1 MAGGLIQ
8 LLAWGN
14 QNVYLN
20 GNPSITFFKKT
31 FKTHTN
37 FSMESIRVN
46 LNRSDAN
53 VNETTLFKAK
63 IDRHGDLIQQV
74 YFVFELPD
82 IISSSDLAFRWVD
95 YIGEAII
102 HSYQVSI
109 GGNIVDKQDGE
120 FLHLMNNL
128 CISEEKRKLY
138 ERMIG
143 NVEELTR
150 PAVKDY
156 SFANGANGIFF
167 SQYPTSSDPKTG
179 VSIKGRKVYVPLR
192 FWFNQDSGQ
201 ALPLI
206 SLQYTETEIAIE
218 TRAFKDLYKILEIQ
232 DDYPVYIAPQ
242 TNNPRHQLKE
252 FAKSMSSPGVLDIK
266 AYLEVNYI
274 FLDTA
279 ERKYLSYNP
288 VQYLIEQ
295 TYRVDTL
302 AMNVNSTINL
312 TLQNPIKELVW
323 FCRRN
328 NVDAT
333 NDWFDFLDYQ
343 GVPIMT
349 TAKIMFNG
357 LDRMDF
363 KDASYYN
370 YVQPWQHH
378 KGCHKDGIYL
388 YSFSIYPEDYQP
400 SGSVN
405 ASRINKFQL
414 SMTTKQPVDN
424 TYKYDTVIYAVNYNM
439 LKISSGLAGV
449 AYSS

>member
-1 MAGGLIQ
+1 MTGGLIQ

-14 QNVYLN
+14 QNVYMN

-37 FSMESIRVN
+37 FSMESIRVS
-46 LNRSDAN
+46 LNRTDAN
-53 VNETTLFKAK
+53 VYENTIFKAK
-63 IDRHGDLIQQV
+63 IDRHGDMIQQV

-82 IISSSDLAFRWVD
+82 IQSSADLAFRWVD
-95 YIGEAII
+95 YIGEAMIN
-102 HSYQVSI
+102 SYHISI
-109 GGNIVDKQDGE
+109 GGNIIDKQDGE

-128 CISEEKRKLY
+128 TISEEKRKLY

-143 NVEELTR
+143 HVDELTR
-150 PAVKDY
+150 PAIKDF
-156 SFANGANGIFF
+156 SIANGVNGLVL
-167 SQYPTSSDPKTG
+167 SQYPSDTI
-179 VSIKGRKVYVPLR
+179 SIKGRKIYVPLR
-192 FWFNQDSGQ
+192 FWFNQESGQ

-206 SLQYTETEIAIE
+206 SLQYSETEISIE
-218 TRAFKDLYKILEIQ
+218 TRAFIDLYKILQIG
-232 DDYPVYIAPQ
+232 DDYPVYVAPGNDESQ
-242 TNNPRHQLKE
+242 QLFS
-252 FAKSMSSPGVLDIK
+252 FAKSNMPSSGIVNIK

-279 ERKYLSYNP
+279 ERKFLSYNP

-295 TYRVDTL
+295 TYRVNAL
-302 AMNVNSTINL
+302 AVNTNSTVNL
-312 TLQNPIKELVW
+312 TLQNPIKEIIW

-328 NVDAT
+328 NVDLT
-333 NDWFDFLDYQ
+333 NDWFDFMDYDN
-343 GVPIMT
+343 GVIMNS
-349 TAKIMFNG
+349 AKFMFNG
-357 LDRMDF
+357 LDRLDF
-363 KDASYYN
+363 KDAGYYN

-378 KGCHKDGIYL
+378 KGCNKDGIYL
-388 YSFSIYPEDYQP
+388 YSFSINADDFQP

-414 SMTTKQPVDN
+414 VLTTNTPMNN
-424 TYKYDTVIYAVNYNM
+424 TYKHDVIIYAINYNI